1 MITLSLTQSQ
11 VKPFVAKDCLRP
23 AMAGVYLD
31 FANNVLIATNGIV
44 LLKHYLHATETRPNV
59 VIPVEAFPKKTGG
72 YTDISIEGNS
82 ITVGEFNS
90 KGVKIETR
98 VVKLIPE
105 IYPNYQA
112 AIPKALDK
120 PKEPESL
127 GRSSDEY
134 ETDLHTYEN
143 DLKAYNQQFINH
155 IGVDFALIADV
166 ASAFKTYVKMT
177 FHGPT
182 AAILITPDEDPDDN
196 LEPWTILVMP
206 TRLKQH

>member
-1 MITLSLTQSQ
+1 MH
-11 VKPFVAKDCLRP
+11 
-23 AMAGVYLD
+23 
-31 FANNVLIATNGIV
+31 ANT
-44 LLKHYLHATETRPNV
+44 TETRPNV

-98 VVKLIPE
+98 VVELIPE

-155 IGVDFALIADV
+155 IGVDFSLIAHV
-166 ASAFKTYVKMT
+166 SAAFKTYVKMT
-177 FHGPT
+177 FHGQT
-182 AAILITPDEDPDDN
+182 AAILITPDEDP
-196 LEPWTILVMP
+196 ERWTILVMP
-206 TRLKQH
+206 TRLTQH

>member
-31 FANNVLIATNGIV
+31 FTNNVLIATNGFV
-44 LLKHYLHATETRPNV
+44 LLKHSLHADTTETRPAV
-59 VIPVEAFPKKTGG
+59 VIPVGAFPKKTGG

-82 ITVGEFNS
+82 VTVEEFNHRDI
-90 KGVKIETR
+90 KIETR
-98 VVKLIPE
+98 VVELIPE
-105 IYPNYQA
+105 IYPNYQEV
-112 AIPKALDK
+112 IPKALDK

-134 ETDLHTYEN
+134 EADLHTYEN
-143 DLKAYNQQFINH
+143 NRKAYERQFINH
-155 IGVDFALIADV
+155 IGLDFELIADV
-166 ASAFKTYVKMT
+166 SAAFKTYVKMT

-182 AAILITPDEDPDDN
+182 AAILITPDNNPE
-196 LEPWTILVMP
+196 LWTILVMP
-206 TRLKQH
+206 TRLTQH

>member
-31 FANNVLIATNGIV
+31 FTNNVLIATNGFV
-44 LLKHYLHATETRPNV
+44 LLKHSLHANTTETRPAV
-59 VIPVEAFPKKTGG
+59 VIPVGAFPKKTGG

-82 ITVGEFNS
+82 VTVGEFNHR
-90 KGVKIETR
+90 GVKIETR
-98 VVKLIPE
+98 VVELIPE

-112 AIPKALDK
+112 VIPKALDK

-134 ETDLHTYEN
+134 EADLHTYEADLHTYEN
-143 DLKAYNQQFINH
+143 NRQFINH
-155 IGVDFALIADV
+155 IGLDFALIADV
-166 ASAFKTYVKMT
+166 SAAFKTYVKMT

-182 AAILITPDEDPDDN
+182 AAILITPDDN
-196 LEPWTILVMP
+196 PELWTILVMP
-206 TRLKQH
+206 TRLTQH

>member
-31 FANNVLIATNGIV
+31 FANNVLIATNGLV
-44 LLKHYLHATETRPNV
+44 LLKHYLHANTTETRPNV

-155 IGVDFALIADV
+155 IGVDFALIAHV
-166 ASAFKTYVKMT
+166 SAAFKTCVKMT
-177 FHGPT
+177 FHGQT
-182 AAILITPDEDPDDN
+182 AAILITPDEDP
-196 LEPWTILVMP
+196 ERWTILVMP
-206 TRLKQH
+206 TRLTQH